1 MSGDNSCL
9 PGRKE
14 DILKKKME
22 RKGWLRSLIAGCMIL
37 FILFTCLPADWN
49 LSAGTVYAAG
59 TDGTLAAPDGDADP
73 SGGSMQKGESN
84 RVGADKAAGGEGT
97 AAQTPA
103 DERDTAAQNTAAGE
117 RDTAA
122 QKEAEDEKDTG
133 SQDAVPG
140 NADTAAHSEAADT
153 AAGGDSTQEG
163 MSEPASE
170 NAGKDRSET
179 SAAPAAEESSAG
191 AQTGGQN
198 SAAETKD
205 DSAAP
210 AGTGAQESQTGDDS
224 DGKAGAVPDAGSTE
238 NGNGSA
244 VPSDAAPSDA
254 AAAASTE
261 PPAEEPWM
269 TLKEFNR
276 ALNSVTAGAKA
287 AAGYIPSKATI
298 VSKDSEINYEKL
310 GIGNNDDGHINLT
323 TPINV
328 EDSKGIEY
336 KGVCVVP
343 DDRGL
348 PRWSVLSGIQAVTDA
363 VIIKLYYY
371 AMLDGYGEKLA
382 KDRGYGSHAEEV
394 AIAACHEAMSM
405 RYAELAGISYN
416 RPNLKSSF
424 RSLISDYRSG
434 ALSKALPDLNKVHIY
449 ISARTQK
456 DGQWM
461 QAYVFGFIDEDQPTS
476 IVLKK
481 VSSDP
486 DMRNAYSAYYC
497 LHETANGGKV
507 MFGVYTDKACTQK
520 ARVYTDA
527 NMTNAISEVPVGMNG
542 KSGLW
547 NEAIFYCDSGTYY
560 LKELNTPRGYQTHSA
575 PFGPYTVKQGSGLTI
590 KVTNTPHY
598 AKAGIIKKDATTGR
612 VLAGARYGFYP
623 DLEDAR
629 NGDAPAAVFT
639 TGNDGKSNLVEVIAG
654 KSYYVREI
662 SAPEGFKKDTEIH
675 ELKIAKSVSETVWTE
690 LSDQPDTGK
699 VQVKKAS
706 SDPAADT
713 NDAASPYSLA
723 GAVYTLYDSDGAAA
737 GTLQTNKDGS
747 SNVLTV
753 KCGSYTL
760 KETKPSPGFA
770 LDVTSHKVTVTGGSN
785 TTVSSIEPVLKAKLT
800 VKKVSSEEKEGKAP
814 DTLPIKG
821 AVYSLYQTE
830 EDAREEKACA
840 GTFLVQEDGTA
851 NVLEVIAGKT
861 YYIKETKTPEG
872 YLTDEKIHAVR
883 AALPLETYTVESED
897 KLIFGGVRVG
907 KRDLE
912 TGGQN
917 PLGGASLE
925 GAVMK
930 IYNDGTLSVYA
941 DGKKILP
948 GGEAMTLV
956 TEADGTAATP
966 DHALSYGSYRVEE
979 TLPPEGY
986 TMEGAKPVRF
996 KITEDGKIIDLSSS
1010 EETFVK
1016 DRVMRGDFSI
1026 RKIQGYTQKRMAGV
1040 TFEITSYDK
1049 YGKELEKHRFTTDEN
1064 GFFDSKASWAAQQR
1078 GQKKPQEADAA
1089 DAGDDTGTQN
1099 AQQNGQ
1105 TQENGDAAQAEE
1117 ESGRLWFGVGT
1128 KPDERLG
1135 ALPYGSYHI
1144 EEIEGENNR
1153 GMKMYSDDFSIYGD
1167 GQALA
1172 LGNIEN
1178 TLKPVLETELVDEN
1192 GDHFADQKG
1201 IITLTD
1207 TVTYGGMEDYI
1218 GKEVTFHGVIYVKET
1233 QKPLQIGG
1241 RTIESVVTRK
1251 ILSPAG
1257 TVRLQFTFDAAGAQ
1271 GMTLVCFEYASEP
1284 GPVEDDPA
1292 GERPDSPHTGDYH
1305 DSTNGGEDIVS
1316 HTDIDDASQ
1325 TVQQISIETD
1335 ARDQL
1340 TGMHV
1345 GEARDGA
1352 VTVDHV
1358 TCRGVTPGQ
1367 DYLVT
1372 GFLVDKATGSPLK
1385 DHSGK
1390 RITAKASFTAKKTV
1404 ETVDLTFTYDASLL
1418 EGTTVVAFERLYL
1431 KGGKKPA
1438 EPKDDTPDHPSDDTP
1453 DTPDDEPDDTPV
1465 ARHEDPEDEDQS
1477 VHYPKIRTKAAAANS
1492 SDENSAAGNI
1502 GSTENST
1509 DAGKAGGSS
1518 ALVRETELTKSVTA
1532 DGKLIVRDHVS
1543 WKNLLPGRNYRLQG
1557 SLMRKDDGKP
1567 FTVDGSP
1574 LTARVQFTPGTPDG
1588 ETILD
1593 FAFDGT
1599 ALFAK
1604 SRTAA
1609 ESGDQSGTQKLQ
1621 SMEIVAF
1628 EELYILTEDSDGQ
1641 KTGDSGDGNKQ
1652 DTGREYLV
1660 ASHKDLQD
1668 PAQTVLLREPE
1679 TPQTPGKYT
1688 DIPEEPGKS
1697 NGLEK
1702 EEKGSAKGSGRKSV
1716 TPASPQTVRNGSPVK
1731 TGDETNL
1738 AAYLLPFAMAA
1749 LGITALVIA
1758 GRHRNNK
1765 R

>member
-1 MSGDNSCL
+1 MIIKC
-9 PGRKE
+9 
-14 DILKKKME
+14 KM
-22 RKGWLRSLIAGCMIL
+22 C
-37 FILFTCLPADWN
+37 
-49 LSAGTVYAAG
+49 
-59 TDGTLAAPDGDADP
+59 
-73 SGGSMQKGESN
+73 
-84 RVGADKAAGGEGT
+84 
-97 AAQTPA
+97 
-103 DERDTAAQNTAAGE
+103 
-117 RDTAA
+117 
-122 QKEAEDEKDTG
+122 
-133 SQDAVPG
+133 
-140 NADTAAHSEAADT
+140 
-153 AAGGDSTQEG
+153 GGDIQFNPGDTC
-163 MSEPASE
+163 
-170 NAGKDRSET
+170 
-179 SAAPAAEESSAG
+179 
-191 AQTGGQN
+191 GQCDHCGC
-198 SAAETKD
+198 TTTFPKL
-205 DSAAP
+205 
-210 AGTGAQESQTGDDS
+210 
-224 DGKAGAVPDAGSTE
+224 PDEQRA
-238 NGNGSA
+238 N
-244 VPSDAAPSDA
+244 
-254 AAAASTE
+254 
-261 PPAEEPWM
+261 
-269 TLKEFNR
+269 LFNR
-276 ALNSVTAGAKA
+276 ANHFRRQCEFDKA
-287 AAGYIPSKATI
+287 MAAYEHILEVDDTDAEAHWGIVLSKF
-298 VSKDSEINYEKL
+298 
-310 GIGNNDDGHINLT
+310 
-323 TPINV
+323 
-328 EDSKGIEY
+328 GIEY
-336 KGVCVVP
+336 VEDPVTHERIPTCHRAQVI
-343 DDRGL
+343 
-348 PRWSVLSGIQAVTDA
+348 SILS
-363 VIIKLYYY
+363 
-371 AMLDGYGEKLA
+371 
-382 KDRGYGSHAEEV
+382 
-394 AIAACHEAMSM
+394 
-405 RYAELAGISYN
+405 
-416 RPNLKSSF
+416 
-424 RSLISDYRSG
+424 
-434 ALSKALPDLNKVHIY
+434 
-449 ISARTQK
+449 
-456 DGQWM
+456 
-461 QAYVFGFIDEDQPTS
+461 DEDYQNAIKYAPDTQAREIYETEAKRIAEIQKGILAIS
-476 IVLKK
+476 SQEKPYDVFICYKETDDSGSRTKDSTLAQEIYYQLTNEGYKVFFSRITLEDKLGQEYEPYIFAALNSAKVMLVVGTKPENFSAIWVKNEWSRFLAIMKNDRKRVLIPCYRDMDPYDLPEELSSLQSQDMSKIGFMQDLIHGVKK
-481 VSSDP
+481 VLGSDKQSVP
-486 DMRNAYSAYYC
+486 NVTVQSAGPGVAS
-497 LHETANGGKV
+497 LHKRA
-507 MFGVYTDKACTQK
+507 
-520 ARVYTDA
+520 
-527 NMTNAISEVPVGMNG
+527 
-542 KSGLW
+542 
-547 NEAIFYCDSGTYY
+547 
-560 LKELNTPRGYQTHSA
+560 
-575 PFGPYTVKQGSGLTI
+575 
-590 KVTNTPHY
+590 
-598 AKAGIIKKDATTGR
+598 
-612 VLAGARYGFYP
+612 VLF
-623 DLEDAR
+623 LEDSDWDSASEYFDR
-629 NGDAPAAVFT
+629 ILDIDPEYAPAY
-639 TGNDGKSNLVEVIAG
+639 I
-654 KSYYVREI
+654 
-662 SAPEGFKKDTEIH
+662 
-675 ELKIAKSVSETVWTE
+675 
-690 LSDQPDTGK
+690 GK

-1010 EETFVK
+1010 EETSVK

-1502 GSTENST
+1502 GSTENSP
-1509 DAGKAGGSS
+1509 DAGKSGGSS

-1532 DGKLIVRDHVS
+1532 DGKLIVRDYVS

-1557 SLMRKDDGKP
+1557 SLIRKDDGKP

-1641 KTGDSGDGNKQ
+1641 KTGDSGDGKKQ

-1738 AAYLLPFAMAA
+1738 AAYLLPFALAA